1 MKLLFDQNLSPRL
14 PQLLADVFPDSVH
27 VRTLGLTTADDIAIW
42 DFAKVNGFAIVSK
55 DSDFQQRS
63 LLYGAPP
70 KFVWLR
76 LGNCSVTNSTSLL
89 REHAE
94 FIRSFG
100 GDSTQS
106 HLILP

>member
-14 PQLLADVFPDSVH
+14 PQLLSDLFPDSVH
-27 VRTLGLTTADDIAIW
+27 VRALGLTTADDIAIW
-42 DFAKVNGFAIVSK
+42 DFAKANGFAIVSK

-70 KFVWLR
+70 KFIWLR
-76 LGNCSVTNSTSLL
+76 LGNCSVTDSASLL

-94 FIRSFG
+94 VICTFG
-100 GDSTQS
+100 GDSAQS